1 MSFCSMEWMIKLKRK
16 FLRQS
21 PASLLEAMKSLIED
35 LYLPM
40 NRELMLLMFAILK
53 EEPAKTENFPVVL
66 LKPLAMKISMGI
78 SKSILTLRRT
88 LKQRSLPMN
97 IFNLIKRQN
106 LRMLILICRGSVH
119 LMINLTLFLDH
130 LEMRQVPL
138 RMKSH

>member
-66 LKPLAMKISMGI
+66 LKPLATKISMGI
-78 SKSILTLRRT
+78 SKSILTLRRI

-106 LRMLILICRGSVH
+106 LRMLILIYTGSVL
-119 LMINLTLFLDH
+119 LMINLALFLDH
-130 LEMRQVPL
+130 LEMRQVHL

>member
-78 SKSILTLRRT
+78 SKSILILRRI
-88 LKQRSLPMN
+88 LKQRSLPTN
-97 IFNLIKRQN
+97 IFNLIKRQD
-106 LRMLILICRGSVH
+106 LRMLILICRGSVL

-138 RMKSH
+138 RMKFH

>member
-21 PASLLEAMKSLIED
+21 PALLLEDMKSLIED
-35 LYLPM
+35 LYLLM

-53 EEPAKTENFPVVL
+53 GEPAKTENFPVVL

-78 SKSILTLRRT
+78 SKSILILRRI
-88 LKQRSLPMN
+88 LKQRSLPTN
-97 IFNLIKRQN
+97 IFNLIKRQD
-106 LRMLILICRGSVH
+106 LRMLILICRGSVL

-138 RMKSH
+138 RMKFH

>member
-21 PASLLEAMKSLIED
+21 PALLLEDMKSLIED
-35 LYLPM
+35 LYLLM

-53 EEPAKTENFPVVL
+53 GEPAKTENFPVVL

-78 SKSILTLRRT
+78 SKSILILRRI
-88 LKQRSLPMN
+88 LKQRSLPTN
-97 IFNLIKRQN
+97 IFNLIKRQD
-106 LRMLILICRGSVH
+106 LRMLILICRGSVL
-119 LMINLTLFLDH
+119 LMINLTLVLDH

-138 RMKSH
+138 RMKFH

>member
-21 PASLLEAMKSLIED
+21 PALLLEDMKSLIED

-53 EEPAKTENFPVVL
+53 GEPAKTENFPVVL

-78 SKSILTLRRT
+78 SKSILTLRRI

-119 LMINLTLFLDH
+119 LTKNLALFLDH
-130 LEMRQVPL
+130 LEMRQVHL

>member
-21 PASLLEAMKSLIED
+21 PASLLEDMKSLIED
-35 LYLPM
+35 LYLLM

-53 EEPAKTENFPVVL
+53 GEPAKTENFPVVL

-78 SKSILTLRRT
+78 SKSILILRRIPK
-88 LKQRSLPMN
+88 LRSLLMN

-106 LRMLILICRGSVH
+106 LRMLILIYTGSVL

-138 RMKSH
+138 RMKFH

>member
-21 PASLLEAMKSLIED
+21 PASLLEDMKSLIED
-35 LYLPM
+35 LYLLM

-53 EEPAKTENFPVVL
+53 GEPAKTENFPVVL

-78 SKSILTLRRT
+78 SKSILILRRI
-88 LKQRSLPMN
+88 LKQRSLPTN

-106 LRMLILICRGSVH
+106 LRMLILIYTGSVH
-119 LMINLTLFLDH
+119 LTKNLTLFLDH
-130 LEMRQVPL
+130 LEMRQVQL
-138 RMKSH
+138 QMMFH

>member
-21 PASLLEAMKSLIED
+21 PALLLEDMKSLIED
-35 LYLPM
+35 LYLLM

-53 EEPAKTENFPVVL
+53 GEPAKTENFPVVL

-78 SKSILTLRRT
+78 SKSILILRQIPK
-88 LKQRSLPMN
+88 LRSQPTN
-97 IFNLIKRQN
+97 IFNLIKRQD
-106 LRMLILICRGSVH
+106 LRMLILIYTGSVL

-138 RMKSH
+138 RMKFH

>member
-53 EEPAKTENFPVVL
+53 GEPAKTENFPVVL

-78 SKSILTLRRT
+78 SKSILILRQIPK
-88 LKQRSLPMN
+88 LRSQPTN
-97 IFNLIKRQN
+97 IFNLIKRQD
-106 LRMLILICRGSVH
+106 LRMLILIYTGSVL

-130 LEMRQVPL
+130 LEMRQVQL
-138 RMKSH
+138 QMMFH

>member
-78 SKSILTLRRT
+78 SKSILILRRIPK
-88 LKQRSLPMN
+88 LRSPPTN
-97 IFNLIKRQN
+97 IFNLIKRQD
-106 LRMLILICRGSVH
+106 LKTLILICRGSVL

>member
-21 PASLLEAMKSLIED
+21 PASHLEDMKSLIED
-35 LYLPM
+35 LYLLM

-53 EEPAKTENFPVVL
+53 GEPAKTENFPVVL

-78 SKSILTLRRT
+78 SKSILTLRRI

-97 IFNLIKRQN
+97 IFNLIKRQD
-106 LRMLILICRGSVH
+106 LRMLILICRGSVL

-130 LEMRQVPL
+130 LEMRQVQL
-138 RMKSH
+138 QMMFH

>member
-1 MSFCSMEWMIKLKRK
+1 MEWMIKLKRK

-53 EEPAKTENFPVVL
+53 EEPAKTENFLVVL

-78 SKSILTLRRT
+78 SKSILTLRRI
-88 LKQRSLPMN
+88 LKQRSPPTN
-97 IFNLIKRQN
+97 IFNLIKRQD
-106 LRMLILICRGSVH
+106 LRMLILIYTGSVH
-119 LMINLTLFLDH
+119 LTKNLTLFLDH
-130 LEMRQVPL
+130 LKGKQVPL

>member
-21 PASLLEAMKSLIED
+21 PASHLEDMKSLIED

-40 NRELMLLMFAILK
+40 NRELMLPMFAILK
-53 EEPAKTENFPVVL
+53 GEPAKTENFLVVL

-78 SKSILTLRRT
+78 SKSILTLRRI

-97 IFNLIKRQN
+97 IFNLIKRQD
-106 LRMLILICRGSVH
+106 LRMLILIYTGSVL
-119 LMINLTLFLDH
+119 LMINLALFLDH
-130 LEMRQVPL
+130 LEMRQVHL

>member
-1 MSFCSMEWMIKLKRK
+1 MSFCSMEWMRKLKRK

-21 PASLLEAMKSLIED
+21 PALLLEDMKSLIED
-35 LYLPM
+35 LYLLM

-53 EEPAKTENFPVVL
+53 GEPAKTENFPVVL

>member
-1 MSFCSMEWMIKLKRK
+1 MEWMIKLKRK

-21 PASLLEAMKSLIED
+21 PALLLEDTKSLIED

-53 EEPAKTENFPVVL
+53 GEPAKTENFPVVL

-78 SKSILTLRRT
+78 SKSILILRQIPK
-88 LKQRSLPMN
+88 LRSLPMN

-106 LRMLILICRGSVH
+106 LRMLILIYTGSVH
-119 LMINLTLFLDH
+119 LTKNLALFLDH
-130 LEMRQVPL
+130 LEMRQVHL

>member
-1 MSFCSMEWMIKLKRK
+1 MEWMIKLKRK

-21 PASLLEAMKSLIED
+21 PASHLEAMKSLIED

-40 NRELMLLMFAILK
+40 NRELMLPMFAILK
-53 EEPAKTENFPVVL
+53 GEPAKTENFPVVL

-78 SKSILTLRRT
+78 SKSILTLRRI

-97 IFNLIKRQN
+97 IFNLIKRQD
-106 LRMLILICRGSVH
+106 LRMLILIYTGSVL

-138 RMKSH
+138 RMKFH

>member
-21 PASLLEAMKSLIED
+21 PALLLEDMKSLIED
-35 LYLPM
+35 LYLLM

-53 EEPAKTENFPVVL
+53 GEPAKTENFPAVL

-78 SKSILTLRRT
+78 SKSILILRRI
-88 LKQRSLPMN
+88 LKQRSLPTN
-97 IFNLIKRQN
+97 IFNLIKRQD
-106 LRMLILICRGSVH
+106 LRMLILICRGSVL

-130 LEMRQVPL
+130 LEMRQVQL
-138 RMKSH
+138 QMKFH

>member
-1 MSFCSMEWMIKLKRK
+1 MEWMIKLKRK

-53 EEPAKTENFPVVL
+53 EEPAKTENFLVVL

-78 SKSILTLRRT
+78 SKSILTLRRI
-88 LKQRSLPMN
+88 LKQRSPLTN

-106 LRMLILICRGSVH
+106 LRMLILIYTGSVL

-130 LEMRQVPL
+130 LEMRQVQL
-138 RMKSH
+138 QMMFH

>member
-1 MSFCSMEWMIKLKRK
+1 MEWMIKLKRK

-21 PASLLEAMKSLIED
+21 PALLLEAMKSLIED

-53 EEPAKTENFPVVL
+53 EEPAKTENFLVVL

-78 SKSILTLRRT
+78 SKSILTLRRI
-88 LKQRSLPMN
+88 LKQRSPLTN

-106 LRMLILICRGSVH
+106 LRMLILIYTGSVL

-130 LEMRQVPL
+130 LEMRQVQL
-138 RMKSH
+138 QMMFH

>member
-78 SKSILTLRRT
+78 SKSILILRRIPK
-88 LKQRSLPMN
+88 LRSPPTN
-97 IFNLIKRQN
+97 IFNLIKRQD
-106 LRMLILICRGSVH
+106 LRMLILIYTGSVH
-119 LMINLTLFLDH
+119 LTRNLTLFLDH
-130 LEMRQVPL
+130 LEMRQVQL
-138 RMKSH
+138 QMMFH

>member
-16 FLRQS
+16 FLRQN
-21 PASLLEAMKSLIED
+21 PALLLEDMKSLIED
-35 LYLPM
+35 LYLLM

-53 EEPAKTENFPVVL
+53 GEPAKTENFPVVL

-78 SKSILTLRRT
+78 SKSILILRRI
-88 LKQRSLPMN
+88 LKQRSLPTN

-106 LRMLILICRGSVH
+106 LRMLILIYTGSVL

-138 RMKSH
+138 QMMFH

>member
-1 MSFCSMEWMIKLKRK
+1 MSFCSMEWMRKLKRK

-21 PASLLEAMKSLIED
+21 PALLLEDTKSLIED

-53 EEPAKTENFPVVL
+53 GEPAKTENFPVVL

-78 SKSILTLRRT
+78 SKSILILRRI
-88 LKQRSLPMN
+88 LKQRSLPTN

-106 LRMLILICRGSVH
+106 LRMLILICRGSVL

-130 LEMRQVPL
+130 FKGKQVPL
-138 RMKSH
+138 RMKFH

>member
-16 FLRQS
+16 FLRQN
-21 PASLLEAMKSLIED
+21 PALLLEDMKSLIED
-35 LYLPM
+35 LYLLM
-40 NRELMLLMFAILK
+40 NRELMLLMSAILK
-53 EEPAKTENFPVVL
+53 GEPAKTENFPVVL

-78 SKSILTLRRT
+78 SKSILILRQIPK
-88 LKQRSLPMN
+88 LRSLPTN

-106 LRMLILICRGSVH
+106 LRMLILIYTGSVL

-138 RMKSH
+138 RMKFH

>member
-21 PASLLEAMKSLIED
+21 PALLLEDMKSLIED

-40 NRELMLLMFAILK
+40 NRELTLLMFAILK
-53 EEPAKTENFPVVL
+53 GEPAKTENFPVVL

-78 SKSILTLRRT
+78 SKSILTLRRI
-88 LKQRSLPMN
+88 LKQRSPPTN
-97 IFNLIKRQN
+97 IFNLIKRQD
-106 LRMLILICRGSVH
+106 LKMLILICRGSVL

>member
-1 MSFCSMEWMIKLKRK
+1 MLFCSMEWMIKLKRK

-21 PASLLEAMKSLIED
+21 PALLLEDMKSLIED

-53 EEPAKTENFPVVL
+53 GEPAKTENFPVVL

-78 SKSILTLRRT
+78 SKSILILRQIPK
-88 LKQRSLPMN
+88 LRSPPMN

-106 LRMLILICRGSVH
+106 LRMLILIYTGSVH
-119 LMINLTLFLDH
+119 LTKNLTLFLDH

-138 RMKSH
+138 RMKFH

>member
-21 PASLLEAMKSLIED
+21 PALLLEDMKSLIED

-40 NRELMLLMFAILK
+40 NRELMLLMSAILK
-53 EEPAKTENFPVVL
+53 GEPAKTENFPVVL

-78 SKSILTLRRT
+78 SKSILILRQIPK
-88 LKQRSLPMN
+88 LRSPPMN

-106 LRMLILICRGSVH
+106 LRMLILICRGSVL

-130 LEMRQVPL
+130 FKGKQVPL
-138 RMKSH
+138 RIKFH

>member
-1 MSFCSMEWMIKLKRK
+1 MEWMIKLKRK

-21 PASLLEAMKSLIED
+21 PALLLEDMKSLIED
-35 LYLPM
+35 LYLLM

-53 EEPAKTENFPVVL
+53 GEPAKTENFPVVL

-78 SKSILTLRRT
+78 SKSILILRRI
-88 LKQRSLPMN
+88 LKQRSLPTS
-97 IFNLIKRQN
+97 IFNLIKRQD
-106 LRMLILICRGSVH
+106 LRMLILICRGSVL

-138 RMKSH
+138 RMKFH

>member
-1 MSFCSMEWMIKLKRK
+1 MEWMIKLKRK

-53 EEPAKTENFPVVL
+53 EEPAKTENFLVVL

-78 SKSILTLRRT
+78 SKSILTLRRI
-88 LKQRSLPMN
+88 LKQRSPLTN

>member
-21 PASLLEAMKSLIED
+21 PALLLEDMKSLIED
-35 LYLPM
+35 LYLLM

-53 EEPAKTENFPVVL
+53 GEPAKTENFPVVL

-78 SKSILTLRRT
+78 SKSILILRQIPK
-88 LKQRSLPMN
+88 LRSLPTN

-106 LRMLILICRGSVH
+106 LKMLILIYTGSVL

-130 LEMRQVPL
+130 LEMRQVQL
-138 RMKSH
+138 QMMFH

>member
-1 MSFCSMEWMIKLKRK
+1 MSFYSMEWMIKLKRK

-21 PASLLEAMKSLIED
+21 PASHLEDMKSLIED

-40 NRELMLLMFAILK
+40 NRELMLPMFAILK

-130 LEMRQVPL
+130 LAMRQVPL